1 MLGLSN
7 RSIELVQPTNKT
19 GLSQM
24 TGFILRLK
32 ATQNNRISEFL
43 FWDTWAWRVVAPIDS
58 DLINNHRRY
67 MERNHRVAQTNP
79 LEEDAS
85 VRCRRSYEEAGK
97 GKDAENSELRT

>member
-24 TGFILRLK
+24 TGFILRLR

-79 LEEDAS
+79 LEEDGDGFYAHFTPYPDYS
-85 VRCRRSYEEAGK
+85 KLQPSQPVG
-97 GKDAENSELRT
+97 